1 MKVCQYI
8 PHGSIPDVR
17 GFAPSIVAQMFY
29 KYFSK
34 EIEHYFVCNKEE
46 YTKDEEKTE
55 FGKVFRIS
63 ESKLYVRLF
72 KKITK
77 LDPYPLHIKLA
88 KIINKNP
95 VDILHVHQLEF
106 PVNDFKKHLKNK
118 NIKII
123 IHSHVMR
130 KFDSSLGMPDKYIA
144 VSNFTKEGL
153 ILDKG
158 YPREKIEVVYNG
170 VNTNLFKLKTVD
182 EIRIL
187 KKEFNIKEDSTI
199 ISYIG
204 RKQEKK
210 GFYNSLKTF
219 KYILNKYNNV
229 ICIAVGPT
237 PYNAS
242 ESSQYKESIDII
254 KELEKNSRFINLPPL
269 KHDKL
274 SNIFNFSDIIL
285 FPTYA
290 EQHPLVALEA
300 ISSNNILISSNNSSL
315 PEIIENNK
323 TGFLIENPKDL
334 NQIIEITE
342 YVINNIDKLNDLR
355 LKARNNAVN
364 KFDWKISSQ
373 KLEDIYKE
381 VKKGSR

>member
-46 YTKDEEKTE
+46 YVKDEEKTE

-106 PVNDFKKHLKNK
+106 PINDFKKHLKNK

-123 IHSHVMR
+123 IHVHALR
-130 KFDSSLGMPDKYIA
+130 EFDKNLGVADQYLA
-144 VSNFTKEGL
+144 VSEYTKKRL
-153 ILDKG
+153 IN
-158 YPREKIEVVYNG
+158 EKFFPKELVNVVYNG
-170 VNTNLFKLKTVD
+170 VNTDLFKLKD
-182 EIRIL
+182 DNEINNL
-187 KKEFNIKEDSTI
+187 KKMFNIQSKNI
-199 ISYIG
+199 VISYIG
-204 RKQEKK
+204 RKQETK
-210 GFYNSLKTF
+210 GFYNTLLTYSFLLKKYSNISLF
-219 KYILNKYNNV
+219 
-229 ICIAVGPT
+229 AVGPT
-237 PYNAS
+237 PPTTIYDEHYN
-242 ESSQYKESIDII
+242 EELKLI
-254 KELEKNSRFINLPPL
+254 KELELNKNFINLPAL
-269 KHDKL
+269 THDKL
-274 SNIFNFSDIIL
+274 SQIFNLSDIIL
-285 FPTYA
+285 FPTYFKG

-300 ISSNNILISSNNSSL
+300 ISSNNILISSNNFSL
-315 PEIIENNK
+315 PEIVEHNRS
-323 TGFLIENPKDL
+323 GFLIENPKKL
-334 NQIIEITE
+334 EQIINNVE
-342 YVINNIDKLNDLR
+342 YVINNISSLENIR
-355 LKARNNAVN
+355 VEARKIAVE
-364 KFDWKISSQ
+364 KFDWKISTK
-373 KLEDIYKE
+373 KLEFLYN
-381 VKKGSR
+381 S